1 MARAK
6 ISLIGG
12 GQIGGNLALL
22 AAQKEL
28 GDIVIFDIPKAE
40 GMVKGKALD
49 LMQLKPHDGYD
60 ANISGTS
67 DWKDLTDSDVFIITA
82 GLPRKPGMDREDLL
96 EINLGIMTDVAENI
110 KEYSPNAFV
119 IVVSNPLDAMVY
131 AFYKVSQLKKNM
143 VVGMAG
149 ALDSARF
156 RAFIAMEVGCSV
168 QDVTCMVLGGHG
180 DTMVP
185 ITRFGTVGG
194 VPIESLINPD
204 RLEEIV
210 NRTRF
215 AGGEIV
221 KLFGNGS
228 AFYAPAQSAI
238 EMAESY
244 LRDKKRIIPCASLC
258 EGEFGINGYFIGV
271 PSVIGSGGVENIL
284 EFSLTEEEKFEL
296 KNTLEAVKK
305 TAKDFINA
313 RKSDRIGILVFAGES
328 FIQCPLTIDKEV
340 LLALMDD
347 IQVAE
352 QSYDGTAIG
361 MAIANATNRLRNSD
375 AKSKVMILLSDGSN
389 NAGELDPLTSADLAS
404 NFDIKIYTI
413 GAGTNQ
419 DVSFIPGR
427 GYIRNEIDEVTLK
440 SIANRTNGKYFRAT
454 NVVGLED
461 VYKTIDEL
469 ERTEIEIKEF
479 TRYKE
484 LFGWLLIPA
493 MIIGLGG
500 HTIDRTIFRKQL

>member
-1 MARAK
+1 MSRAK

-28 GDIVIFDIPKAE
+28 GDVVIFDIPKAE

-49 LMQLKPHDGYD
+49 LMQLEPHDGYD
-60 ANISGTS
+60 AKISGTS
-67 DWKDLTDSDVFIITA
+67 DWKDLKDSDVFIITA

-96 EINLGIMTDVAENI
+96 EINLGIIKDVATNI
-110 KEYSPNAFV
+110 KKYSPNAFV
-119 IVVSNPLDAMVY
+119 IIVSNPLDAMVY

-156 RAFIAMEVGCSV
+156 RAFIAMEIGCSV

-185 ITRFGTVGG
+185 ITRVGTVGG
-194 VPIESLINPD
+194 VPIESLIEPD
-204 RLEEIV
+204 RLDEIV

-258 EGEFGINGYFIGV
+258 EGEFGIDGYFIGV
-271 PSVIGSGGVENIL
+271 PSMIGKGGVEKIL
-284 EFSLTEEEKFEL
+284 EFELYDDEKL
-296 KNTLEAVKK
+296 ALNSTLEAVKK
-305 TAKDFINA
+305 T
-313 RKSDRIGILVFAGES
+313 
-328 FIQCPLTIDKEV
+328 V
-340 LLALMDD
+340 LETKL
-347 IQVAE
+347 
-352 QSYDGTAIG
+352 
-361 MAIANATNRLRNSD
+361 
-375 AKSKVMILLSDGSN
+375 
-389 NAGELDPLTSADLAS
+389 
-404 NFDIKIYTI
+404 
-413 GAGTNQ
+413 
-419 DVSFIPGR
+419 
-427 GYIRNEIDEVTLK
+427 
-440 SIANRTNGKYFRAT
+440 
-454 NVVGLED
+454 
-461 VYKTIDEL
+461 
-469 ERTEIEIKEF
+469 
-479 TRYKE
+479 
-484 LFGWLLIPA
+484 
-493 MIIGLGG
+493 
-500 HTIDRTIFRKQL
+500 

>member
-1 MARAK
+1 MSRAK

-28 GDIVIFDIPKAE
+28 GDVVIFDIPKAE

-49 LMQLKPHDGYD
+49 LMQLGPHDGYD

-67 DWKDLTDSDVFIITA
+67 DWKDLKDSDVFIITA

-96 EINLGIMTDVAENI
+96 EINLGIIKDVATNI
-110 KEYSPNAFV
+110 KKYSPNAFV
-119 IVVSNPLDAMVY
+119 IIVSNPLDAMVY

-156 RAFIAMEVGCSV
+156 RAFIAMEIGCSV

-185 ITRFGTVGG
+185 ITRVGTVGG
-194 VPIESLINPD
+194 VPIESLIEPD
-204 RLEEIV
+204 RLDEIV

-258 EGEFGINGYFIGV
+258 EGEFGIDGYFIGV
-271 PSVIGSGGVENIL
+271 PSMIGKGGVERIL
-284 EFSLTEEEKFEL
+284 EFELHDDEKL
-296 KNTLEAVKK
+296 ALNCTLEAVKK
-305 TAKDFINA
+305 T
-313 RKSDRIGILVFAGES
+313 
-328 FIQCPLTIDKEV
+328 V
-340 LLALMDD
+340 LETKL
-347 IQVAE
+347 
-352 QSYDGTAIG
+352 
-361 MAIANATNRLRNSD
+361 
-375 AKSKVMILLSDGSN
+375 
-389 NAGELDPLTSADLAS
+389 
-404 NFDIKIYTI
+404 
-413 GAGTNQ
+413 
-419 DVSFIPGR
+419 
-427 GYIRNEIDEVTLK
+427 
-440 SIANRTNGKYFRAT
+440 
-454 NVVGLED
+454 
-461 VYKTIDEL
+461 
-469 ERTEIEIKEF
+469 
-479 TRYKE
+479 
-484 LFGWLLIPA
+484 
-493 MIIGLGG
+493 
-500 HTIDRTIFRKQL
+500 